1 MSGLDR
7 IANVT
12 GEVGERDAAT
22 VTVRAGIA
30 LSEMLRTTLGPAGR
44 DKMLV
49 GDGTVVLTNDG
60 ASIVDRMEIDSPA
73 ATLVADVARAQSG
86 DVGDGATSAV
96 VLAGALLDEASSLL
110 EDGFHPTT
118 VVDGYRTAAVRADA
132 TLDDVAWT
140 PAPDDGSTR
149 REVVATSIT
158 GRWDEARTAFLSDLA
173 VRAFDA
179 VREAEGR
186 RLSSVTI
193 HGVAG
198 GETTD
203 SELLDGL
210 VVDTDASS
218 TSLSEVA
225 APVPRTVDDAR
236 VAVVDDELTIQSPD
250 AVSRYSLEDATDLER
265 AQAFEEGEYRR
276 YVEALSAH
284 DVDVLF
290 CQKSVDDR
298 LRTMLAREGVLVFE
312 RTRQDEVH
320 KLERATGARPVMR
333 LDALDAA
340 SVGRADAVERVDLG
354 DGSFV
359 IIREATS
366 SQVSV
371 LLRGGTAHVVDETER
386 IVVDA
391 ISLLDE
397 FDARPRLVAGGGAAE
412 VALATDVRAYSRRV
426 GDREAVAVEAF
437 ADALETIPVSLAR
450 NAGLD
455 PVDSLLELRRRHA
468 DGEASVGVDGEAGEV
483 VDVAERGVVEPARLK
498 RRVVANA
505 TDAAALLLRSDGIIE
520 TGPSEDGGGG
530 HDHDHDHE
538 HDGAHAGGGL
548 QSDPHGYPWAIGH

>member
-12 GEVGERDAAT
+12 GEVGERDAAAA
-22 VTVRAGIA
+22 TVRAGVV
-30 LSEMLRTTLGPAGR
+30 LSEMLRTTLGPTGR

-60 ASIVDRMEIDSPA
+60 ASIVDRMEIESPA
-73 ATLVADVARAQSG
+73 ARIVADVARAQSG
-86 DVGDGATSAV
+86 EVGDGATSAI

-110 EDGFHPTT
+110 DDGFHPTT
-118 VVDGYRTAAVRADA
+118 VVDGYRTAAARAG
-132 TLDDVAWT
+132 TVLDDVAWT
-140 PAPDDGSTR
+140 PDPDDGSTR
-149 REVVATSIT
+149 RNVVATSIT

-179 VREAEGR
+179 VRGSSGR
-186 RLSSVTI
+186 RLSNVTI

-198 GETTD
+198 GGTTD

-225 APVPRTVDDAR
+225 APVPQRVDDAR

-250 AVSRYSLEDATDLER
+250 AVSRYSFEDVGDLER
-265 AQAFEEGEYRR
+265 AQAFETGEYRR

-333 LDALDAA
+333 LDALDTA
-340 SVGRADAVERVDLG
+340 SVGRADAVERVTLG
-354 DGSFV
+354 DGAFV
-359 IIREATS
+359 IVRESTS

-371 LLRGGTAHVVDETER
+371 LLRGGTDHVVDETER

-391 ISLLDE
+391 VGLLDE
-397 FDARPRLVAGGGAAE
+397 FDARPRLVAGGGAVE
-412 VALATDVRAYSRRV
+412 VALATDVRRYGRRI

-455 PVDSLLELRRRHA
+455 PIDSLLELRRRHA
-468 DGEASVGVDGEAGEV
+468 DDETRIGVDGEAGGIA
-483 VDVAERGVVEPARLK
+483 DVSDRGVVEPARLK

-505 TDAAALLLRSDGIIE
+505 TDAAALLLRIDGIIE
-520 TGPSEDGGGG
+520 TGPSEDGSGG
-530 HDHDHDHE
+530 HDHDHDH
-538 HDGAHAGGGL
+538 DGPHAGGEFET
-548 QSDPHGYPWAIGH
+548 DPHGYPWAIGH